1 MCKKNDRRKE
11 ERKIQY
17 VKRKKNDI
25 RKESE
30 ERYEKKKE

>member
-17 VKRKKNDI
+17 VKRKE
-25 RKESE
+25 ESE
-30 ERYEKKKE
+30 ERYEK